1 MESQTNMTKLITVVR
16 SFANA
21 LKNGKRER
29 QNTVVYNGNT
39 AKNETKSKACSWV
52 VNFGRN

>member
-1 MESQTNMTKLITVVR
+1 MKKLIFVVQ

-21 LKNGKRER
+21 LKNGKLER

-39 AKNETKSKACSWV
+39 A
-52 VNFGRN
+52 